1 MLKGIGMKLKVK
13 EMLLKIESNKEE
25 IKRLTEENTKLS
37 IRVMTKLQ
45 QKSLK
50 NYMLEDD
57 DSILSATIVEKNK
70 LEFNLD
76 LLKSKLGKST
86 YKEIIEKNIEID
98 KAELRELFEKNPNL
112 KKQIKPALI
121 ITDTLDEN
129 KLKQLIDEEVITK
142 EDIEG
147 TYDITKSSYLRVARK
162 MIED

>member
-1 MLKGIGMKLKVK
+1 MKLKVK

-37 IRVMTKLQ
+37 VRVMTKLQ

>member
-1 MLKGIGMKLKVK
+1 MKLKVK

-37 IRVMTKLQ
+37 IKVMTKLQ

-121 ITDTLDEN
+121 ITDALDEN

>member
-1 MLKGIGMKLKVK
+1 MKLKIK

-70 LEFNLD
+70 LEFNLG